1 MTVWSRAVAAFLLW
15 IWSAM
20 NAMAA
25 DELNGTYL
33 GVDDAFGA
41 SIRIAPDSGGFRGTF
56 YDSSG
61 NSQNFS
67 ADRTEDTAEA
77 VLDMDGRTILLRM
90 VPLPFGAEVAIIPF
104 DSQGRLILEA
114 SRLLSFVRDDVKL
127 PERPAEYV
135 AAPRA
140 PGATIAANAFL
151 ASYQFWDPA
160 GVVNG
165 YLALPERF
173 PPLMR
178 MFPAVQ
184 LDVIWKLCLAP
195 NADRALAAA
204 LRGQGVDCGE
214 VLEVIAKTQRI
225 GRFDDYKA
233 EVEAE
238 RKTLRAVVR
247 CGEGYVE
254 SKQTCDA
261 AAKALSKAAVSLRTA
276 AGVLEKYK

>member
-1 MTVWSRAVAAFLLW
+1 MTAWSRAVAAILMW
-15 IWSAM
+15 IWSA
-20 NAMAA
+20 ASVMAA

-33 GVDDAFGA
+33 GIDDARGA
-41 SIRIAPDSGGFRGTF
+41 SIRIAPDAGGFRGTF

-61 NSQNFS
+61 NSQRFS
-67 ADRTEDTAEA
+67 ADRTDDTAEA
-77 VLDMDGRTILLRM
+77 VLGMDGRTILLRM

-104 DSQGRLILEA
+104 DNQGRLLLES
-114 SRLLSFVRDDVKL
+114 SRLLSFVREGVKL
-127 PERPAEYV
+127 PDRPAEYI
-135 AAPRA
+135 AAPRS
-140 PGATIAANAFL
+140 PGETIAANAFL
-151 ASYQFWDPA
+151 SSYQFWEPA

-195 NADRALAAA
+195 NADRALASA
-204 LRGQGVDCGE
+204 LRGQGVDCDE
-214 VLEVIAKTQRI
+214 VLEAIAKTQRT

-238 RKTLRAVVR
+238 RQTLRTVVR

-254 SKQTCDA
+254 SKQACDA
-261 AAKALSKAAVSLRTA
+261 ASKSLSKAAISLRTA
-276 AGVLEKYK
+276 AGVLANYR

>member
-1 MTVWSRAVAAFLLW
+1 MTAWVRAVAAIMMW
-15 IWSAM
+15 MWSAAS
-20 NAMAA
+20 AMAA

-33 GVDDAFGA
+33 GVDDAVGA

-61 NSQNFS
+61 NSQRFS
-67 ADRTEDTAEA
+67 ADRTDDTAEA
-77 VLDMDGRTILLRM
+77 VLDMDGRTILMRM

-104 DSQGRLILEA
+104 DNRGRLILES
-114 SRLLSFVRDDVKL
+114 SRLLSFVREGVKI
-127 PERPAEYV
+127 PDRPADYTP
-135 AAPRA
+135 APRT
-140 PGATIAANAFL
+140 PGENIAANAFL
-151 ASYQFWDPA
+151 ASYQFWEPV
-160 GVVNG
+160 GVANG
-165 YLALPERF
+165 YLSLPERF

-204 LRGQGVDCGE
+204 LRGQGVDCPE
-214 VLEVIAKTQRI
+214 VLSAIAKTQRS

-238 RKTLRAVVR
+238 RRTLRTVVR
-247 CGEGYVE
+247 CADGYVE
-254 SKQTCDA
+254 SKQACDSA
-261 AAKALSKAAVSLRTA
+261 SKALASAAVSLRTA
-276 AGVLEKYK
+276 SGVLANYK